1 VIAGENLAG
10 GQLELFAVNALISLQ
25 AVLDGGVPESGA
37 KLGNEGFGGHEKSV
51 RQEDLIMCKV
61 GEEFF
66 WGGESA
72 FSFQLSAF
80 SYQLSAFSFQLSA
93 FSFQLSAV
101 GCRLS
106 AGWDGFGVWG
116 LGVEW
121 GWVCVESVMVLGWR
135 WGGLVVGQFA

>member
-1 VIAGENLAG
+1 
-10 GQLELFAVNALISLQ
+10 LQ

-66 WGGESA
+66 WGGE
-72 FSFQLSAF
+72 
-80 SYQLSAFSFQLSA
+80 SAFSFQLSA